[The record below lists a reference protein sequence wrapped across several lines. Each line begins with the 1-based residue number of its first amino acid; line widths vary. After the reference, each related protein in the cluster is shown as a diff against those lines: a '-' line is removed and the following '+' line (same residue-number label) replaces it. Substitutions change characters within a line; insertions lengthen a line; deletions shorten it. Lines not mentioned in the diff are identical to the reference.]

1 LNTEKPANEDLS
13 SSVGEVLAKETI
25 KEDESDATKLKEEVN
40 FVHKI

>member
-13 SSVGEVLAKETI
+13 SSIGEVSAKEML
-25 KEDESDATKLKEEVN
+25 KEDVSDAMKLKEEVN